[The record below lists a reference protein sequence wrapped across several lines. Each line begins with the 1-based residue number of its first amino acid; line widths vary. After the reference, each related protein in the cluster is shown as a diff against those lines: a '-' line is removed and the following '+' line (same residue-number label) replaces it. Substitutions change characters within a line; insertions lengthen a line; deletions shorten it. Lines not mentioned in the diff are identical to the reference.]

1 MAGTL
6 KPSQPQSRLVR
17 NHLLLSIFLT
27 LLITAAAAAL
37 YRSNG
42 FRSADQALYDAHF
55 RWRGPGEVTGT
66 VVLVLMD
73 QESAERLG
81 RKKGSWSRSH
91 MARAL
96 ENLCNAGAGVIGLDM
111 VFFAPGDEPGTD
123 RALAAAME
131 RCSNVVLAW
140 YVAVEGRS
148 EVRPLPLFQEAM
160 IGDGFVNM
168 VPDQDGVLRKI
179 PFLSIKPVAEGVAV
193 FPSFSLEMV
202 RAYRNLDFVLDFS
215 HQDHFLLGGEDESR
229 LRLPFPDLRINYA
242 GREDAFARLSY
253 ADVVEDRIEPDRVR
267 DKIVL
272 IGSALPTDKDFF
284 ATPFSG
290 ASGVEE
296 RYGETFGK
304 VLTGEFERK
313 TAGVA
318 CHAHAVETILT
329 EKQIRRAG
337 SDTVLIL
344 VLLSGLLGL
353 VFYPQRPG
361 AFWGLL
367 ILAAAAGLA
376 LFLAH
381 RAFAVDRTW
390 IEIVPALSVLGAQ
403 YVAGISVQRAYSRK
417 RAQVV
422 TGLFGKYVSRGVVDD
437 LLRGRIDSSLEGRS
451 VEVTVLFSDLR
462 GFTSISESLSPRET
476 GLLLNSYFD
485 VMIPTVFHHGGTL
498 DKLIGD
504 AVMAFFG
511 APADLADHPSRAAL
525 TALDMVRSL
534 EELRA
539 RSDVPGVERLAMGIG
554 LNTGQ
559 VTAGNLGSQSF
570 MDYTV
575 IGDTVNLAS
584 RLEGLTKPYRTTV
597 IVSGETAER
606 LDERFLL
613 RELDRVRVK
622 GKDRPVTIHEL
633 VGLEKEVDPARRQA
647 VRTFE
652 AGLARYRERAWPEAE
667 QAFTEAL
674 ALDPRDGPASLYLER
689 VRRLC
694 ACPPPPDW
702 DCVTVF
708 DSK

>member
-1 MAGTL
+1 MAGTS
-6 KPSQPQSRLVR
+6 KASQPHRRLVR
-17 NHLLLSIFLT
+17 NHLLLSILLT
-27 LLITAAAAAL
+27 LLITAAAAAVYL
-37 YRSNG
+37 SNG
-42 FRSADQALYDAHF
+42 FRGADQALYDAHF
-55 RWRGPGEVTGT
+55 RWRGPGDVTGT

-73 QESAERLG
+73 QESSERLG
-81 RKKGSWSRSH
+81 RKKGSWSRRQ

-96 ENLCNAGAGVIGLDM
+96 ENLCRAGAGVIGLDM
-111 VFFAPGDEPGTD
+111 VFFAPGDEPAVD
-123 RALAAAME
+123 RDLAAAME
-131 RCSNVVLAW
+131 QCGNVVLAW

-148 EVRPLPLFQEAM
+148 EVRPLPVFQEAM

-168 VPDQDGVLRKI
+168 VPDPDGVLRKI
-179 PFLSIKPVAEGVAV
+179 PFLSIKPVEKGVAV
-193 FPSFSLEMV
+193 FPSFALEMA

-215 HQDHFLLGGEDESR
+215 QKDHFLLGGEKESR

-242 GREDAFARLSY
+242 GREEVFARLSY
-253 ADVVEDRIEPDRVR
+253 ADVVTDRFPADSVR

-272 IGSALPTDKDFF
+272 VGSALPTDKDFF

-290 ASGVEE
+290 ASGVEAQ
-296 RYGETFGK
+296 YGETFGK

-318 CHAHAVETILT
+318 CHAHAVETILM

-337 SDTVLIL
+337 SNAVL
-344 VLLSGLLGL
+344 VLVLAAGLLGL
-353 VFYPQRPG
+353 AFYPQKPG
-361 AFWGLL
+361 AFRGLL

-376 LFLAH
+376 LVMAH
-381 RAFAVDRTW
+381 RAFTADRIW

-403 YVAGISVQRAYSRK
+403 YVAGIGVQRAYSRK

-437 LLRGRIDSSLEGRS
+437 LLQGRIDASLEGRS

-462 GFTSISESLSPRET
+462 GFTTLSESLSPRET
-476 GLLLNSYFD
+476 GLLLNRYFD
-485 VMIPTVFHHGGTL
+485 VMIPTVFQHGGTL

-511 APADLADHPSRAAL
+511 APAELRDHPSRAAL
-525 TALDMVRSL
+525 TALDMVRGL
-534 EELRA
+534 EALRA

-554 LNTGQ
+554 LNTGP
-559 VTAGNLGSQSF
+559 VTAGNLGSHSF

-584 RLEGLTKPYRTTV
+584 RLEGLTKPYRITV
-597 IVSGETAER
+597 MVSGETAER
-606 LDERFLL
+606 LDDRFLL

-633 VGLEKEVDPARRQA
+633 VGLEEEVDPARQQA
-647 VRTFE
+647 VRVFE
-652 AGLARYRERAWPEAE
+652 EGLSFYRKQEWSHAEEAFQE
-667 QAFTEAL
+667 VL
-674 ALDPRDGPASLYLER
+674 ALDPGDGPAALCQER
-689 VRRLC
+689 TRRFRKS
-694 ACPPPPDW
+694 PPPLEW
-702 DCVTVF
+702 EGVTVF

>member
-1 MAGTL
+1 
-6 KPSQPQSRLVR
+6 
-17 NHLLLSIFLT
+17 
-27 LLITAAAAAL
+27 
-37 YRSNG
+37 
-42 FRSADQALYDAHF
+42 
-55 RWRGPGEVTGT
+55 
-66 VVLVLMD
+66 
-73 QESAERLG
+73 
-81 RKKGSWSRSH
+81 
-91 MARAL
+91 
-96 ENLCNAGAGVIGLDM
+96 
-111 VFFAPGDEPGTD
+111 
-123 RALAAAME
+123 
-131 RCSNVVLAW
+131 
-140 YVAVEGRS
+140 
-148 EVRPLPLFQEAM
+148 M

-168 VPDQDGVLRKI
+168 VPDPDGVLRKV

-202 RAYRNLDFVLDFS
+202 RAYRNLDFALDFS
-215 HQDHFLLGGEDESR
+215 RGDHFLLGGEDESR

-242 GREDAFARLSY
+242 GGEEAFARLSY
-253 ADVVEDRIEPDRVR
+253 ADVVEDRFQRERVQG
-267 DKIVL
+267 KIVL

-296 RYGETFGK
+296 KYGETFGK
-304 VLTGEFERK
+304 VLTGEFERR

-329 EKQIRRAG
+329 EKHIRRAG
-337 SDTVLIL
+337 SNAVLIL

-361 AFWGLL
+361 AFRGLL

-376 LFLAH
+376 LFLAQ
-381 RAFAVDRTW
+381 RAFAVDRIW

-403 YVAGISVQRAYSRK
+403 YVAGIGVQRAYSRK

-462 GFTSISESLSPRET
+462 GFTTISESLSPRET

-485 VMIPTVFHHGGTL
+485 VMIPKVFEHGGTL

-511 APADLADHPSRAAL
+511 APAELPDHPSRAAL
-525 TALDMVRSL
+525 TALDMVRGL
-534 EELRA
+534 DELRA

-584 RLEGLTKPYRTTV
+584 RLEGLTKQYRTTV

-622 GKDRPVTIHEL
+622 GKDRPVLIHEL
-633 VGLEKEVDPARRQA
+633 VGLEGEVDPARKQA
-647 VRTFE
+647 VRVFGEGLSFYRKRDWSHAEE
-652 AGLARYRERAWPEAE
+652 AF
-667 QAFTEAL
+667 QEAL
-674 ALDPRDGPASLYLER
+674 ALDPEDGPAALYQER
-689 VRRLC
+689 VNRFRN
-694 ACPPPPDW
+694 APPPLEW
-702 DCVTVF
+702 EGVTVF